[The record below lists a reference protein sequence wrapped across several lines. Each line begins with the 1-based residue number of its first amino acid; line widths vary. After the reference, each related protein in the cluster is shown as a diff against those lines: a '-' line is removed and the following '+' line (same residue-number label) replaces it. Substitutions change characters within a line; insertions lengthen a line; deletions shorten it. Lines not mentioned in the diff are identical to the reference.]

1 MSFFK
6 KKEKRRFAQE
16 REMREQSTT
25 LLAIL
30 QSFATWNNL
39 RRPKFFRFDQHQHI
53 IYSVTAFILR
63 TFSRL

>member
-1 MSFFK
+1 
-6 KKEKRRFAQE
+6 
-16 REMREQSTT
+16 MREQSTT

-30 QSFATWNNL
+30 QPFATWNNL